1 VERGIEPAPS
11 EDKVRRLAEE
21 LGENPDVLLAMAGR
35 VSAELQR
42 IIRQRPEVF
51 ADVLRQLA
59 VAPDHAILR
68 IVREIRDGE
77 W

>member
-1 VERGIEPAPS
+1 
-11 EDKVRRLAEE
+11 VRRLAEE

-59 VAPDHAILR
+59 SAPDHAILR